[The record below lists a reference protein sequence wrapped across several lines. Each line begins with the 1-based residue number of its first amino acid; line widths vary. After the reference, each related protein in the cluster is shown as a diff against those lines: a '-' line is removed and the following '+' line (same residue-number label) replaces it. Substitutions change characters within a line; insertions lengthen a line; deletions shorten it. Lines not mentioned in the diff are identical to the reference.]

1 MAMRIEELPNMVF
14 IVGGPRC
21 GTTTLAAWLKQ
32 QPEICFPFV
41 KEPHF
46 FAQYDLRGMGDD
58 EARDLIERECLDRFY
73 SQCEGQGKKA
83 GLDGSVSYLYIPEQL
98 APVLRFWPNA
108 KFIIAVR
115 DPMSMLPSLHQ
126 RLRVTGDEDIA
137 EFEQAWDAVAD
148 RTAGTRIPSSC
159 LEPRWL
165 RYDEGGR
172 LGTYTQKMFDLFGRE
187 RCWVSVFD
195 DLAADRDAHYRR
207 MVEFLGFTPVEGID
221 LKSQREGKSFRYF
234 WLQRLLKRPPRFARN
249 YLAGK
254 HFAQR
259 ERKLEADDN
268 GEEGLTSKIFSI
280 RKRLLRWNKVP
291 AQKKPIPVRVQ
302 QEIRATLKDDIDHLG
317 TLLGRDLSHWLQVR
331 EDRLG

>member
-1 MAMRIEELPNMVF
+1 MRIEDLPNMVF

-21 GTTTLAAWLKQ
+21 GTTTLAWWLKQ

-46 FAQYDLRGMGDD
+46 FAQYDLTGMG
-58 EARDLIERECLDRFY
+58 EADMRDLTEREFIDRFY
-73 SQCEGQGKKA
+73 RHCEGQGKKA
-83 GLDGSVSYLYIPEQL
+83 GLDGSVSYLYIPERL
-98 APVLRFWPNA
+98 VPALSMWPDA

-126 RLRVTGDEDIA
+126 RLRVTGDENIA
-137 EFEQAWDAVAD
+137 SFEKAWDAVPD
-148 RTAGTRIPSSC
+148 RAAGRKIPASC

-165 RYDEGGR
+165 RYDEGGK
-172 LGTYTQKMFDLFGRE
+172 LGTYTERMFDLLGRE

-195 DLAADRDAHYRR
+195 DLIEDPIQHYHD
-207 MVEFLGFTPVEGID
+207 MLEFLGFSAVDGIK
-221 LKSQREGKSFRYF
+221 LKAKRGGKSFRYF
-234 WLQRLLKRPPRFARN
+234 WLQRLLKRPPKIARN

-259 ERKLEADDN
+259 ERALDGDD
-268 GEEGLTSKIFSI
+268 GEDAVATKIFSI

-291 AQKKPIPVRVQ
+291 AVKQVIPLRVQ
-302 QEIRATLKDDIDHLG
+302 QEIHDSLRADIDHLG
-317 TLLGRDLSHWLQVR
+317 ELLGRDLSHWLQVR
-331 EDRLG
+331 EGRLG